1 MADEFNDG
9 WDENLMGD
17 EEDRKRLEMMSEKE
31 REEEIFKR
39 AEKREMEKK
48 RFEIEKKLKLQRR
61 KTKEETKQVNKALDT
76 KERSRARK
84 EAVERTVT
92 HIELMWEEWHCNW
105 LAEVHKH
112 ALLAARSRY
121 GPKKRNFSSF
131 VGALPSSSEWMGV
144 WSSLMFIKTH
154 GRAVS
159 TAARPCVMSCAER
172 MRRPGCRAMGS
183 GSFHARAQHAQ
194 HCAQCA

>member
-1 MADEFNDG
+1 
-9 WDENLMGD
+9 MGD

-84 EAVERTVT
+84 EAVESKRDKKSLALDVLKAKRKEKQELQAKKVRRTAMLLLVT
-92 HIELMWEEWHCNW
+92 RGMRFSNTN
-105 LAEVHKH
+105 LAIQHYV
-112 ALLAARSRY
+112 
-121 GPKKRNFSSF
+121 PNVVFSSDSLF
-131 VGALPSSSEWMGV
+131 RGEFHLRIVQTISLLPIDLVDLLVKQVVLRRRDFLVG
-144 WSSLMFIKTH
+144 SLLS
-154 GRAVS
+154 AS
-159 TAARPCVMSCAER
+159 A
-172 MRRPGCRAMGS
+172 
-183 GSFHARAQHAQ
+183 
-194 HCAQCA
+194 

>member
-84 EAVERTVT
+84 EAVESKRDKKSLALDVLKAKRKEKQELQAKKVRRTAMLLLVT
-92 HIELMWEEWHCNW
+92 RGMRFSNTNPAIQHYVMLYSLQIAYSEANFIYELFKQFFGDETFWSAPCSRRR
-105 LAEVHKH
+105 
-112 ALLAARSRY
+112 RSS
-121 GPKKRNFSSF
+121 KSFRNI
-131 VGALPSSSEWMGV
+131 
-144 WSSLMFIKTH
+144 SSL
-154 GRAVS
+154 
-159 TAARPCVMSCAER
+159 P
-172 MRRPGCRAMGS
+172 
-183 GSFHARAQHAQ
+183 
-194 HCAQCA
+194 